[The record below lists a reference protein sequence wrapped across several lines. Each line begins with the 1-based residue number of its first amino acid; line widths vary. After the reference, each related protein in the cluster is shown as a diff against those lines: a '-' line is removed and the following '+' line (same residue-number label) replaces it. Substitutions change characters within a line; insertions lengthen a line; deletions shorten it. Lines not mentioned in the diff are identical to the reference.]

1 MTSFH
6 LKSEPAPR
14 IPRTEE
20 IPVGMAHEHPHE
32 LCALATTGTLTEQE
46 WGELKSHLSSCAE
59 CAALLQK
66 YREVARTGM
75 PLLISESAIEDH
87 AGLEAWTPERAHQDL
102 MARLA
107 RGEQSGWSQKRSPR
121 QSSEEMNFWIRL
133 RVPTRR
139 VALRYAAAFILAAA
153 VTGAIYRSGMERGQT
168 LARTGFS
175 PEATLHAQIDG
186 LKQER
191 AVLDD
196 QLTGRTR
203 EIEALS
209 KQVETAS
216 TDFAKLRSLQKLTEQ
231 DLQQRSSELSESHA
245 QNNATVA
252 EREAMA
258 HKLAEADSALA
269 SMKASLDQLREERTA
284 GLLHTASLETRIAE
298 LSARLKQQGDL
309 GDQDAQLLASDR
321 DIRELMGARDL
332 YIADVFDVDPEGRTQ
347 KPFGRVFYTRGK
359 SLIFYAFDLD
369 KQHGLRNASTFQ
381 AWGRQGRQDQHPVNM
396 GIFYLDNEAN
406 RRWVLK
412 FNDPETLARIDTV
425 FVTVEPKGG
434 SHEPRGKFLL
444 IASLRSEPN
453 HP

>member
-6 LKSEPAPR
+6 VKSESAPR
-14 IPRTEE
+14 PPRTEE
-20 IPVGMAHEHPHE
+20 SQVGTAQEHPRE

-46 WGELKSHLSSCAE
+46 WGELKSHLSNCAE
-59 CAALLQK
+59 CVTLLQE

-87 AGLEAWTPERAHQDL
+87 AGPEAWTLERAHQDL

-107 RGEQSGWSQKRSPR
+107 RGEQSGWSQESSPR
-121 QSSEEMNFWIRL
+121 ESREGMNFWIRL
-133 RVPTRR
+133 RIPVRR
-139 VALRYAAAFILAAA
+139 VALRYAATGILAAA
-153 VTGAIYRSGMERGQT
+153 VIGAVYRSGMERGQT
-168 LARTGFS
+168 LARTGVS
-175 PEATLHAQIDG
+175 PEAALLAQING

-191 AVLDD
+191 AGLDD

-209 KQVETAS
+209 KRVETAG
-216 TDFAKLRSLQKLTEQ
+216 TDLMKLRALQELTEQ
-231 DLQQRSSELSESHA
+231 NLQQRSSELSESQA
-245 QNNATVA
+245 QNNATLA
-252 EREAMA
+252 EHEAMVR
-258 HKLAEADSALA
+258 KLAEADSGLA

-284 GLLHTASLETRIAE
+284 DLLHTANLETRIGE
-298 LSARLKQQGDL
+298 LSARLKQQGEL
-309 GDQDAQLLASDR
+309 GEQDAQLLASDR

-347 KPFGRVFYTRGK
+347 KPFGRIFYTRGK

-369 KQHGLRNASTFQ
+369 KQRGVRNASTFQ
-381 AWGRQGRQDQHPVNM
+381 AWGRQGRQDHHPVNM
-396 GIFYLDNEAN
+396 GIFYLDNETN

-412 FNDPETLARIDTV
+412 FDDPQTLAKIDTV
-425 FVTVEPKGG
+425 FVTVEPQGG
-434 SHEPRGKFLL
+434 SPEPRGRSLL